1 MATREELRAKLEH
14 VIKVLQQLD
23 KDLVLEEEEKEDL
36 LDKAIIDVWTVS

>member
-36 LDKAIIDVWTVS
+36 LDKAEADEWSIS

>member
-1 MATREELRAKLEH
+1 MIKEEIRAKLEH